1 MLQLY
6 RKYVFVRICD
16 VSFCVNRTVLPIH
29 GLFVLY
35 SFLVKSEVIN
45 TTCIDTC
52 QFILLLFL
60 LWRLKEVVIAA
71 AVTESSGSGFAFIY
85 INFCWYFRQ
94 KFSKRFASDARLVK
108 VCRNS
113 ASLCGIFATLPPLPP
128 SPPSW
133 VSSAHR
139 TACAWPH
146 HSRGEEWGAVA
157 V

>member
-1 MLQLY
+1 MAAVSEVL
-6 RKYVFVRICD
+6 FVRSCD
-16 VSFCVNRTVLPIH
+16 MSFCVNRTVLPIH
-29 GLFVLY
+29 SLLVLY

-45 TTCIDTC
+45 TTYWCLSFSFYYYFC
-52 QFILLLFL
+52 
-60 LWRLKEVVIAA
+60 LWSLQEAVIE
-71 AVTESSGSGFAFIY
+71 VTESSGSGFAFIY